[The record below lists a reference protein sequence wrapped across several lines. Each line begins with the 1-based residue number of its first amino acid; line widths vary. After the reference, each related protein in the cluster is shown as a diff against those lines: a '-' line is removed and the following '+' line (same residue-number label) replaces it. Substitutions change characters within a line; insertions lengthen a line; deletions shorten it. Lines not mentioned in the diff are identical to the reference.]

1 MIEGTLNQGAPA
13 DARPAPRETYLNAGH
28 TIQSWL
34 LTTDHKRIAIL
45 YVVSITLFF
54 VLGGVYAML
63 IRLELMTPAA
73 DVMTG
78 DAYNRAFTMH
88 GIIMIFFFLVPSIPA
103 VFGNFLL
110 PLMLGAR
117 DLAFPRL
124 NLASWYVYTIAGLFT
139 IAVIALGGVDT
150 GWTFYTPY
158 STTYTNSWVILM
170 ALGIFFAGFS
180 SIFTGIN
187 FIVTTHKLRAPGMTW
202 WRMPLFV
209 WSHYATSIIMILGT
223 PVLAIS
229 IVLVGLERAFRI
241 GVFDPALGGDPILF
255 QHLFWFY
262 SHPAVYIMVLPSMG
276 VVSEL
281 ITCFSKRRIFGYK
294 FVAVASLA
302 IAVIG
307 FLVWGHHMFV
317 SGQSVYAG
325 MIFSALSFMV
335 AVPSAI
341 KVFNWTATLY
351 KGRIS
356 WDTPMLYALGFIG
369 LFTMGGLTGLFLAA
383 AVVDVHVHDTYF
395 VVAHFHY
402 IMVGGAVMGYMG
414 ALHFWWPK
422 MTGRLY
428 SEWWGRL
435 SALLIFVGFN
445 VTFFPQFLLGY
456 QGMPRRYHVYVPEFQ
471 VLNVMSTAGSS
482 ILAVGYVLPLVY
494 LLWSLRFGAIA
505 GPNPWRAVGL
515 EWTVPSPPPPHNFDQ
530 VPVVTHEAYD
540 YQEGAGEAKSG
551 EWKPEPSRS
560 GAPTAK

>member
-1 MIEGTLNQGAPA
+1 
-13 DARPAPRETYLNAGH
+13 
-28 TIQSWL
+28 
-34 LTTDHKRIAIL
+34 
-45 YVVSITLFF
+45 
-54 VLGGVYAML
+54 
-63 IRLELMTPAA
+63 
-73 DVMTG
+73 
-78 DAYNRAFTMH
+78 
-88 GIIMIFFFLVPSIPA
+88 
-103 VFGNFLL
+103 
-110 PLMLGAR
+110 
-117 DLAFPRL
+117 
-124 NLASWYVYTIAGLFT
+124 
-139 IAVIALGGVDT
+139 
-150 GWTFYTPY
+150 
-158 STTYTNSWVILM
+158 M

-209 WSHYATSIIMILGT
+209 WAHYATSIIMILGT

-241 GVFDPALGGDPILF
+241 GIFDPALGGDPILF

-276 VVSEL
+276 VVSEI

-560 GAPTAK
+560 GAPTDK